1 MRYLVM
7 VSHGTL
13 APGLHSVLKML
24 GSDAPNILSTS
35 LVDGMGADEYTENVK
50 AMLAPVTADD
60 EVVLLGDILGGSP
73 LTNAMNVVAE
83 KGLLAHTIAFGG
95 MNLPMAMTAMMGLA
109 TMDLDTLKQM
119 MVQEGKNGMAELVVP
134 AGDDADD
141 EDDDI

>member
-24 GSDAPNILSTS
+24 SGEHENYLSTS
-35 LVDGMGADEYTENVK
+35 LEDGMSADTYVENLK
-50 AMLAPVTADD
+50 GILAPVTADD
-60 EVVLLGDILGGSP
+60 EIVLLGDIIGGSP
-73 LTNAMNVVAE
+73 LTNAMNVIAE

-95 MNLPMAMTAMMGLA
+95 MNLPLAMTATMGLD

-119 MVQEGKNGMAELVVP
+119 MLSEGKNGLAELVIP
-134 AGDDADD
+134 AESADD
-141 EDDDI
+141 DDDEI

>member
-24 GSDAPNILSTS
+24 GSDAPNIVSTS
-35 LVDGMGADEYTENVK
+35 LADGMGADEYVENVK
-50 AMLAPVTADD
+50 AMLAPVTAGD
-60 EVVLLGDILGGSP
+60 EIVLLGDILGGSP

-83 KGLLAHTIAFGG
+83 KGLLAKTIAFGG
-95 MNLPMAMTAMMGLA
+95 MNLPMAMTAMMGLS

-119 MVQEGKNGMAELVVP
+119 MVQEGKAGMAELVVP
-134 AGDDADD
+134 ADDAAD

>member
-24 GSDAPNILSTS
+24 GSDAPNIVSTS
-35 LVDGMGADEYTENVK
+35 LVDGMSADEYVENVK
-50 AMLAPVTADD
+50 VMLAPVTADD

-83 KGLLAHTIAFGG
+83 KGLLAKTIAFGG
-95 MNLPMAMTAMMGLA
+95 MNLPMAMTAMMGLS

-119 MVQEGKNGMAELVVP
+119 MVQEGKAGMAELVVP
-134 AGDDADD
+134 ADDAADE
-141 EDDDI
+141 EDDI

>member
-24 GSDAPNILSTS
+24 GNDAPNILSTS
-35 LVDGMGADEYTENVK
+35 LVDGMGADEYVENVK

-73 LTNAMNVVAE
+73 LTNAMNT
-83 KGLLAHTIAFGG
+83 LAHTIAFGG

-109 TMDLDTLKQM
+109 TMDLDSLKQM
-119 MVQEGKNGMAELVVP
+119 MLQEGKNGMSELVVP
-134 AGDDADD
+134 TDDADD

>member
-24 GSDAPNILSTS
+24 GSDAPNIVSTS
-35 LVDGMGADEYTENVK
+35 LVDGMGADEYVENVK
-50 AMLAPVTADD
+50 AVLAPVTADD

-83 KGLLAHTIAFGG
+83 KGLLAKTIAFGG
-95 MNLPMAMTAMMGLA
+95 MNLPMAMTAMMGLS
-109 TMDLDTLKQM
+109 TMDFDTLKQM
-119 MVQEGKNGMAELVVP
+119 MVQEGKAGLAELVVP
-134 AGDDADD
+134 VDDAAD

>member
-24 GSDAPNILSTS
+24 GSDAPNIVSTS
-35 LVDGMGADEYTENVK
+35 LVDGMSADEYVENVK
-50 AMLAPVTADD
+50 AMLAPVAADD

-83 KGLLAHTIAFGG
+83 KGLLAKTIAFGG
-95 MNLPMAMTAMMGLA
+95 MNLPMAMTAMMGLS

-119 MVQEGKNGMAELVVP
+119 MVQEGKAGMAELVVP
-134 AGDDADD
+134 ADDAADE
-141 EDDDI
+141 EDDI